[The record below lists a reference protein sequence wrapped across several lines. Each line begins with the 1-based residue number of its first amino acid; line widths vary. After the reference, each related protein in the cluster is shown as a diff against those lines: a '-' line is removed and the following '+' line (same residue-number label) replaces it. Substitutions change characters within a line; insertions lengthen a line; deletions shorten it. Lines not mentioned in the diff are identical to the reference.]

1 MSIWLNQLRNAYHRN
16 EGYNLVIESH
26 PIRTV
31 SKIAPIMRYQMR
43 LRLQTPTGIFE
54 ADYFI
59 HELYWDLNLAA
70 AIGSWMLTQTIAAA
84 RVTHQTYHCHL
95 GVGTLAD
102 PMFPCR
108 IEQVLRNLPALKSSL
123 AIDVRSETL
132 INATVEHTVRNLS
145 ELGIAVYLDHIGG
158 DRASQHLCSNPF
170 SGFKVSAE
178 MTALATEKHT
188 FYWWLENQMDFAMK
202 VGYQVIVEGV
212 DTPEHYGL
220 VCKLQNQFPSKNI
233 WIQGDYISSPD
244 APWMSHTL
252 ECP

>member
-1 MSIWLNQLRNAYHRN
+1 MSIWLNQLRNAYHRQ
-16 EGYNLVIESH
+16 EGHTLNIESE

-31 SKIAPIMRYQMR
+31 SKIAPIMRYQML
-43 LRLQTPTGIFE
+43 LRLQTPTGTFE

-59 HELYWDLNLAA
+59 SDLHWDLNLAT
-70 AIGSWMLTQTIAAA
+70 AIDSWLLTQAIAAA

-95 GVGTLAD
+95 GAGALAD

-108 IEQVLRNLPALKSSL
+108 IEQVLHTRPQLKSSL

-132 INATVEHTVRNLS
+132 INATVEHTIRELS
-145 ELGIAVYLDHIGG
+145 ELGIAVYLDHVGG

-188 FYWWLENQMDFAMK
+188 FYWWLER
-202 VGYQVIVEGV
+202 
-212 DTPEHYGL
+212 
-220 VCKLQNQFPSKNI
+220 
-233 WIQGDYISSPD
+233 
-244 APWMSHTL
+244 HTNFL
-252 ECP
+252 